1 MGDELNECLFR
12 LLMTVMIV
20 LLTWRMRICE
30 QSGFALD
37 SEFWCHESYG
47 ETFCSADPQVEGRS
61 VLWTWVYSGVV
72 GVLMALQ
79 VGKLHSPSQFLFPQA
94 LEGMFKDDG
103 DMKHVGD
110 ESAGV
115 IVATGSAHEAQD
127 ILGERVAVTG
137 GSLFLAGSDCEVGI
151 FDAHSWDVLPSCDG
165 QEDGL
170 RWIKPDADRTL
181 LEELDVV
188 REGLWRFC
196 EFLVEMNAVTSGGV
210 RIWVS
215 PEDAAVVVAVAR
227 QACEQYT
234 KTSLNDPMFV
244 VLLEDVSS
252 LGGASVFVNSLT
264 VMGFICATSR
274 KVAMPRRTT
283 MP

>member
-94 LEGMFKDDG
+94 LEGMFKD
-103 DMKHVGD
+103 
-110 ESAGV
+110 
-115 IVATGSAHEAQD
+115 
-127 ILGERVAVTG
+127 ILEERVAVTG

-151 FDAHSWDVLPSCDG
+151 FDAHSWDALPSCDG

-234 KTSLNDPMFV
+234 KTSPNDPMYV

-264 VMGFICATSR
+264 VMGFICATIR